1 MVETV
6 EPTIVSEPTGMLSLK
21 GKGGNKH
28 LRLSDDSSDS
38 TSSSDSEGSG
48 GSGGSGGKGQLK
60 KNLDTQLTEELML
73 AQTGAM
79 NPEEV
84 ADLQKLIDAQKAKIA
99 KMKHQKLQRG

>member
-1 MVETV
+1 
-6 EPTIVSEPTGMLSLK
+6 MLSLK

-38 TSSSDSEGSG
+38 TSSSDSG
-48 GSGGSGGKGQLK
+48 GSGGTGGKGRLK